1 MNLSN
6 IMKMLAQTVHLE
18 IFFTSTMDKML
29 GHLFSDAVKRILRFA
44 RSRSCVPAELQLEI

>member
-1 MNLSN
+1 MNLSD